1 MTPKAIS
8 HTQFDVKIEQY
19 PHTKEMSIGEL
30 MVQHMNEEREMTKM
44 SSKGQQRNLSTSLEV
59 SPEEEIEY
67 YEDITLKSSG
77 NLEKLQ
83 RIEDDAHELKDLV
96 VKEKEPTS
104 PKPHEII
111 RHEIV
116 KTILEMTLW
125 GEKHEELKKKMI
137 K

>member
-1 MTPKAIS
+1 M
-8 HTQFDVKIEQY
+8 
-19 PHTKEMSIGEL
+19 
-30 MVQHMNEEREMTKM
+30 
-44 SSKGQQRNLSTSLEV
+44 

-96 VKEKEPTS
+96 VKENESTS

-116 KTILEMTLW
+116 KTIPEMTLW
-125 GEKHEELKKKMI
+125 GDKHEELKKKYDKMTPFPRWI
-137 K
+137 SASFSLTRN